1 MQSLGSKLKNTFN
14 FLKHKN
20 IINLGIRMQSYKVF
34 VTQPI
39 PKEAKDIMLEN
50 KLELTI
56 NDTTPL
62 SRNKLI
68 ESVRNCDALFC
79 TLNEKIDK
87 ELLDQAGGN
96 LKVDYLL
103 FIFDFENLYSN
114 FKGVVFLKVIAT
126 CSVGYDHIDLKECM
140 SRNIPVGYTPGIWSY
155 KMF

>member
-1 MQSLGSKLKNTFN
+1 MQSLGSKLKYTFH

-20 IINLGIRMQSYKVF
+20 IINLGIRMQNYKVF

-39 PKEAKDIMLEN
+39 PKEASDIMLEN

-62 SRNKLI
+62 SWKKLI
-68 ESVRNCDALFC
+68 DSVRNCDALFC

-87 ELLDQAGGN
+87 ELLEQAGGN

-103 FIFDFENLYSN
+103 FIFRYKNLYSK
-114 FKGVVFLKVIAT
+114 FKGVLLLKVIAT
-126 CSVGYDHIDLKECM
+126 CSVGYDHIDLKECGN
-140 SRNIPVGYTPGIWSY
+140 RNIPQYLAILY
-155 KMF
+155 I